1 MKHLIILLLFGLASC
16 HIHYHIEP
24 KEKPKEV
31 IKTNT
36 DNYFSS
42 NWCGVI
48 GCCVY
53 HGPPDKTYGGY
64 TLNYLGKDWGWSDKV
79 DTTII
84 KAGEVLT
91 IRGTSRLT
99 DIIVNAATPHT
110 EKEKTIYKSLKD
122 TLK

>member
-1 MKHLIILLLFGLASC
+1 MKPLILLLFFGLASC
-16 HIHYHIEP
+16 HVHYHIEP
-24 KEKPKEV
+24 KEKPK
-31 IKTNT
+31 
-36 DNYFSS
+36 
-42 NWCGVI
+42 
-48 GCCVY
+48 
-53 HGPPDKTYGGY
+53 
-64 TLNYLGKDWGWSDKV
+64 KV